1 MVGGLG
7 LPATRARFLHP
18 SRRVVVGPGSTVG
31 VGEEVQRMTVTP
43 QELGM
48 LQRGPL
54 DAPALPAPRGP
65 LTEFLLEAL
74 ARPAGRLPR
83 APQPSDDPL
92 DGEDAALALYLCYE
106 LHYRGFAGVD
116 DRWEWEPSLL
126 GLRQL
131 LEAAFAERVA
141 EVTGPTPSDGDVADR
156 LQELLTG
163 HSGPSL
169 STYMAERATLEHLV
183 EFTVHR
189 SAYQL
194 KEADPHS
201 WALPRLSGAAKA
213 ALVEIQADEY
223 GQGVQKDMHA
233 ELFALSMREMGLDD
247 RYGAYL
253 DVIPGPTLATVNLV
267 SYFGL
272 HRRLRGALVGHL
284 AVFEMTSVEPM
295 GRYSVAL
302 RRHGF
307 GPWAR
312 LFYDTH
318 VVADAHHQSVA
329 ARDLA
334 GGLVREE
341 PQLLADVL
349 FGAHAI
355 TALESRFTAH
365 LLATWAAGRTSLRTP
380 LTLP

>member
-1 MVGGLG
+1 M
-7 LPATRARFLHP
+7 
-18 SRRVVVGPGSTVG
+18 S
-31 VGEEVQRMTVTP
+31 VTP
-43 QELGM
+43 QELAI
-48 LQRGPL
+48 LQRGPVS
-54 DAPALPAPRGP
+54 APPLPSPRGQ
-65 LTEFLLEAL
+65 LSAFLLDTL
-74 ARPAGRLPR
+74 RQPAHAVAA
-83 APQPSDDPL
+83 APTADDDPL
-92 DGEDAALALYLCYE
+92 DGDDAALALYVCYE
-106 LHYRGFAGVD
+106 LHYRSFDGVD
-116 DRWEWEPSLL
+116 ERWEWEPSLL
-126 GLRQL
+126 ALRRRIE
-131 LEAAFAERVA
+131 EAFGERVA
-141 EVTGPTPSDGDVADR
+141 EEAGAVPEPDDVPAQLHALLAAAD
-156 LQELLTG
+156 
-163 HSGPSL
+163 GPSL
-169 STYMAERATLEHLV
+169 SSYMATSATLEQVL
-183 EFTVHR
+183 EFAVHR

-201 WALPRLSGAAKA
+201 WALPRLAGAAKA

-233 ELFALSMREMGLDD
+233 ELYALSLREMGLDD

-253 DVIPGPTLATVNLV
+253 DLLPGPTLATVNLV
-267 SYFGL
+267 SWFGL

-334 GGLVREE
+334 GGLAREE
-341 PQLLADVL
+341 PALARDVL
-349 FGAHAI
+349 FGAQAI
-355 TALESRFTAH
+355 SALEARFTRS
-365 LLATWAAGRTSLRTP
+365 LLDAWAAGRPSLRRP
-380 LTLP
+380 LEAW